1 MDFKKKLEL
10 YAKTAIRVG
19 INIKKDQELLIN
31 APVSCVELARTLT
44 TEAYKAGAKTV
55 HVDFHDEELTLIRYQ
70 EAPDSSFDD
79 EYYSWLIDRHKALLD
94 RDCARISIV
103 ASNPNLLK
111 EANKDR
117 VQKWNKKANLAMQEI
132 SIRTMNNEVQWLVIA
147 APCDA
152 VSSLI
157 FPDSP
162 VEKAKELHWEAI
174 FDACRINTNDPV
186 TAWVEHKTKVRNK
199 VKWLN
204 DENFA
209 SLQFTNSDKS
219 TDLNV
224 GLVKNHVWAGVGDTT
239 LKNHDFIP
247 NLPTEEV
254 FSMPD
259 RNNVNG
265 VVKST
270 KPLNYQGNT
279 IDKFT
284 LTFKDG
290 AIVDYFAE
298 VGHDMLK
305 VLLDSDEGAKHIGE
319 VALVPDDS
327 PISNSGLTF
336 FTTLYDENAS
346 CHLAFGRA
354 YPTNIKNGSQ
364 MTQDELLEA
373 GANRSIIHVD
383 FMVGSADL
391 TITGIK
397 EDGTQVPIFVDGN
410 WC

>member
-1 MDFKKKLEL
+1 MNFNEKLEL
-10 YAKTAIRVG
+10 YARTAVRVG
-19 INIKKDQELLIN
+19 INIKKDQELFIN
-31 APVSCVELARTLT
+31 APISCAELARALAK
-44 TEAYKAGAKTV
+44 EAYKAGAKTV
-55 HVDFHDEELTLIRYQ
+55 HVDYNDELLTLLRYE
-70 EAPDSSFDD
+70 EAPDSSFED
-79 EYYSWLIDRHKALLD
+79 EFYGWLVDKQRALLD
-94 RDCARISIV
+94 RDCAKISI
-103 ASNPNLLK
+103 AAMNPNLLK
-111 EANKDR
+111 NVNKDR
-117 VQKWNKKANLAMQEI
+117 VQKWNKKQSLAMQEI
-132 SIRTMNNEVQWLVIA
+132 SVRTMNNEVQWLVIA
-147 APCDA
+147 APAEA

-157 FPDSP
+157 FPNESP
-162 VEKAKELHWEAI
+162 EKAKELHWEAI
-174 FDACRINTNDPV
+174 FDACRINTPDPV
-186 TAWVEHKTKVRNK
+186 SAWAEHKTKVRNK

-209 SLQFTNSDKS
+209 SIQFTNSDKS
-219 TDLNV
+219 TDLNI

-239 LKNHDFIP
+239 LADHEFIP

-279 IDKFT
+279 IDNFT

-290 AIVDYFAE
+290 AVVDYKAE
-298 VGHDMLK
+298 VGEDVLK
-305 VLLDSDEGAKHIGE
+305 ILLESDEGAKHIGE
-319 VALVPDDS
+319 IALVPDDS

-364 MTQDELLEA
+364 MSQDELLEA

-391 TITGIK
+391 NITGIK
-397 EDGTQVPIFVDGN
+397 EDGTQIPIFVNGN